1 MKTTLKKYSQLK
13 LLIAIVFCTIATV
26 NAQSKKKSSI
36 KDGYVPNKETAIKIA
51 EAIWL
56 PIYGEKIYQEKPFKA
71 VLVRDSVWIVTGT
84 LKDPG
89 DDKDIV
95 GGTAYIEI
103 QKSDCKIL
111 KVIHGK

>member
-1 MKTTLKKYSQLK
+1 MKALLKKHSRIK
-13 LLIAIVFCTIATV
+13 LLIVIVFCIVATL
-26 NAQSKKKSSI
+26 NAQSRKEISI

-71 VLVRDSVWIVTGT
+71 VLVKDSIWIVTGT

-89 DDKDIV
+89 DGKDIV